1 MTYAIEANNIC
12 KSYGMTEALR
22 GVSLKLEEGRSL
34 ALLGPNGAGKTTFIK
49 SLLGLVHHD
58 SGTLKI
64 FNQDAPSPDSRKNLA
79 YLPEKF
85 SFYPYYNVQG
95 VVEFFA
101 DLYQEDRKK
110 VGSALERVGMSGL
123 SKRKMKTL
131 SKGQMQRVGVA
142 NMLVSGA
149 KLFLLDEPFS
159 GLDPIGVKEL
169 KDLFVELKNDG
180 VTLFFNSHILS
191 EMEKVTEE
199 VAILNHGQ
207 LLVHGELRKLVH
219 NKSLEDFFYELV
231 GKRGEPV

>member
-12 KSYGMTEALR
+12 KSYGMTEALK
-22 GVSLKLEEGRSL
+22 GVSLRLEEGRSL

-64 FNQDAPSPDSRKNLA
+64 FNQDAPSPESRRNLA

-85 SFYPYYNVQG
+85 SFYPYYSVQG

-101 DLYQEDRKK
+101 DLYQSDRKK
-110 VGSALERVGMSGL
+110 VASALERVGMSGL

-169 KDLFVELKNDG
+169 KDLFVDLKRDG

-207 LLVHGELRKLVH
+207 LLVHGELKKLVQ